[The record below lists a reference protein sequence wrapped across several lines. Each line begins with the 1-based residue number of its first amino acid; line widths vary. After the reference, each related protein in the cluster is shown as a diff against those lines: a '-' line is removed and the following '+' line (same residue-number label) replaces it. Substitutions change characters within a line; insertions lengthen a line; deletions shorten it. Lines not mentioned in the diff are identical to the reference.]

1 MASET
6 TPPPK
11 PTFTVEIS
19 VGSCDWERLVDELQ
33 RAARYVQRHGT
44 ACKRVWAVRG
54 AHGHVRIEQRDVTRE
69 QYEREMMVWCARGA
83 PEVG

>member
-33 RAARYVQRHGT
+33 RAADHVRECGP
-44 ACKRVWAVRG
+44 ACKRVWGGAG

-69 QYEREMMVWCARGA
+69 QYERELMEWNAPVT